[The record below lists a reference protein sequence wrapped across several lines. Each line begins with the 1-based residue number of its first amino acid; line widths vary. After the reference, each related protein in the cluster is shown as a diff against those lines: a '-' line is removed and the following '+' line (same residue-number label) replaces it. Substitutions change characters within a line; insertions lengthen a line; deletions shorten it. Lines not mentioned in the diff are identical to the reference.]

1 MGQFTISM
9 AIFNGYVTLPEGKHH
24 SKHLRFQ
31 VSHIDPTS
39 LRHAF
44 FDDSRI
50 GQYIDY
56 AAGFLV
62 LINSFAL
69 MLSGEANVDDLS
81 DHMCVSAKTMG
92 KYG

>member
-1 MGQFTISM
+1 M
-9 AIFNGYVTLPEGKHH
+9 AMFNGYVTLPEGKHH

-31 VSHIDPTS
+31 VSHVTPS
-39 LRHAF
+39 RVF
-44 FDDSRI
+44 RDSRI

-81 DHMCVSAKTMG
+81 DHICVSAKTMG